1 MFFGLFFTFSFF
13 FFFEVLVFTHLMC
26 ACTCCRDPKQIF
38 VSLPI
43 SLARGLKKYIL
54 SCFFCFFS
62 LTSFK
67 VETGED
73 TQLPTRVS
81 FLTRSL
87 FVVCSNVFLL
97 FYSGVGLE
105 SMNVLREKETGHF
118 KNKTKKG
125 NGERVWT
132 ETFTGS
138 LHRFHLLKYVPTD
151 WTEPVFSS
159 IYKKKKSLSKHGGRS
174 FFFMA
179 LLNRFNLFWQWET
192 RRGVSWRIFMRT
204 WFFFLAGVEC
214 VWTTF
219 MKKKKNVCC
228 VSTKQA
234 WRHQPIF
241 KEILI
246 LLVNCNF
253 RHRIRTLKLLLP
265 SVWSGISIWKPDNI
279 RANQEKL
286 IQAVERRLQTHRKAC
301 FGKKKKKKK
310 ILP

>member
-54 SCFFCFFS
+54 SCFFFF

-87 FVVCSNVFLL
+87 FVVCSNVFY
-97 FYSGVGLE
+97 FFSLE
-105 SMNVLREKETGHF
+105 WDLSLWMYWERKKPDTL
-118 KNKTKKG
+118 KTKQKKEME
-125 NGERVWT
+125 NVCELKHSQAHCIDSISWNMFLQT
-132 ETFTGS
+132 EQSQYF
-138 LHRFHLLKYVPTD
+138 
-151 WTEPVFSS
+151 PVF
-159 IYKKKKSLSKHGGRS
+159 IKKKKSLSKHGGRS

-219 MKKKKNVCC
+219 MKKKKKC
-228 VSTKQA
+228 VLCLNKTSMETSTDLQ
-234 WRHQPIF
+234 RDP
-241 KEILI
+241 
-246 LLVNCNF
+246 NF
-253 RHRIRTLKLLLP
+253 TCQL
-265 SVWSGISIWKPDNI
+265 
-279 RANQEKL
+279 
-286 IQAVERRLQTHRKAC
+286 
-301 FGKKKKKKK
+301 
-310 ILP
+310 